1 MRVLQDFSTLG
12 VGKGRTAMHFY
23 IGQTSRQGLA
33 HGLVNVAAFLAH
45 AMAVSIRF
53 DVCDEFNVD
62 KTGMFGQFLL
72 FKDLNL
78 TCTLAAKTIRTSLR

>member
-1 MRVLQDFSTLG
+1 MRVLEDFSTMG
-12 VGKGRTAMHFY
+12 VGKGPTAMHFY
-23 IGQTSRQGLA
+23 TGQTIGQVGTLA

-62 KTGMFGQFLL
+62 KTGMCLTKFLL
-72 FKDLNL
+72 LKELDFSY
-78 TCTLAAKTIRTSLR
+78 CTLL